1 MSRDAGTAGNM
12 PNAQTALHSPAPGAN
27 KSVVQRA
34 SYNRA
39 GERNQTAN
47 PFLRRFLSQL
57 ESQPFRDAGR
67 QPLENLFFGK
77 VLAVIDARGCCSGH
91 PQLQPFALTVVL
103 EPIQKTQSLDQPQRQ
118 NRQKACV
125 WNDRN
130 HSAEAKSGPFQ
141 DRKAFR
147 IPNQH
152 FGDGIQSCHRHEVHM
167 TKVRNVKPI
176 LLFELT
182 PELFP
187 VNFNRA

>member
-1 MSRDAGTAGNM
+1 MHRMIGTNGNGDRRGLTVLTIAQSSFASLRPERFALSSMEEGVPTRSKPSRGLNEHRPCGGVGRTRRRMSRDAGTAGNM

-103 EPIQKTQSLDQPQRQ
+103 
-118 NRQKACV
+118 
-125 WNDRN
+125 
-130 HSAEAKSGPFQ
+130 
-141 DRKAFR
+141 
-147 IPNQH
+147 
-152 FGDGIQSCHRHEVHM
+152 
-167 TKVRNVKPI
+167 
-176 LLFELT
+176 
-182 PELFP
+182 
-187 VNFNRA
+187 